1 MNLKVG
7 RRRNDRIVAW
17 DQEWII
23 FQAQRIDTVKRR
35 LLAAAA
41 AHHADRHE
49 LGQFG
54 ERAQQGYAAIEMR
67 AGAELDILVAVLHP
81 VHDRHV
87 SGNAEVAGDVEHPQP
102 APRIGKLGLQ
112 IPDIGIVE
120 LLEVELGTLQP
131 VVPPDGVG
139 IALDQFEEAL
149 NDGFLAGV
157 AGRATV
163 GVRME
168 AAIKE
173 VEQTGRKIFETLVAQ
188 RPDRRPLGPHR
199 GIERL
204 RNRM

>member
-1 MNLKVG
+1 M
-7 RRRNDRIVAW
+7 
-17 DQEWII
+17 
-23 FQAQRIDTVKRR
+23 
-35 LLAAAA
+35 
-41 AHHADRHE
+41 
-49 LGQFG
+49 
-54 ERAQQGYAAIEMR
+54 
-67 AGAELDILVAVLHP
+67 
-81 VHDRHV
+81 
-87 SGNAEVAGDVEHPQP
+87 
-102 APRIGKLGLQ
+102 
-112 IPDIGIVE
+112 
-120 LLEVELGTLQP
+120 LEVDLGTLQP

-168 AAIKE
+168 AAIEE